1 MDRGIKS
8 PRSAAPTT
16 PYQLRNVA
24 WGRVKRGPRAD
35 SRGHPPEIF
44 GGTRGDTPRLCFSRR
59 PPFFPGALLAWA
71 RVAYRVSYAASET
84 SERGRRPSLA
94 DWRARMRAEVFWRK
108 VHCWVSIV
116 AALPLL
122 VVALTGILLQVKK
135 DFAWV
140 QPTEQAGSG
149 AEPAVSFEQIF
160 AACGSRGGVHSWT
173 DIRRL
178 DFRPNKG
185 LIKVTV
191 GDDREIQ
198 IDAATGRVLQVARR
212 RSDLIEALHD
222 GGWFGKAVKRWVF
235 LPAGVGL
242 AILCGTG
249 VYLFALPRWKRWKAL
264 RGARAEGRLRVQSSP
279 RD

>member
-1 MDRGIKS
+1 
-8 PRSAAPTT
+8 
-16 PYQLRNVA
+16 
-24 WGRVKRGPRAD
+24 
-35 SRGHPPEIF
+35 
-44 GGTRGDTPRLCFSRR
+44 
-59 PPFFPGALLAWA
+59 
-71 RVAYRVSYAASET
+71 
-84 SERGRRPSLA
+84 
-94 DWRARMRAEVFWRK
+94 MRAEVFWRK

-122 VVALTGILLQVKK
+122 VVAVTGILLQMKK

-160 AACGSRGGVHSWT
+160 AACAAQPEAGVHSWT